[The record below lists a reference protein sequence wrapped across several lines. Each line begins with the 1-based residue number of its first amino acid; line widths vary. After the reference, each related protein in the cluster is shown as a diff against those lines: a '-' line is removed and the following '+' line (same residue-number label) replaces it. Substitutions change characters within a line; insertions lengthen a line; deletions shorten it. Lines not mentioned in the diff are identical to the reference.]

1 MNKSTIFKYNFNPKT
16 IFTLMIFCFIAVS
29 SCDNSTAQ
37 QKNQQLKKTGNN
49 KPLNA
54 NSMVAPDFSL
64 ADLDGNTITLQQMK
78 GKVVLLNFWGTW
90 CGPCRKEIP
99 DFINLSKKY
108 KKDGLEIVGIT
119 LTSGPPENIK
129 AFADKWGINYK
140 LLTDIKGNETQTITA
155 LYGQAT
161 GKRITGIP
169 TTFIIDREGDIQKR
183 YVGPRSE
190 AIFYND
196 LKKYLKN
203 NNPKI
208 GILNIGTENNKGLE
222 FLQEA
227 SELISNSFLK
237 NNYIGFIEPNK
248 VISGDCDIIVSDGY
262 TGNIMLKSAEGISDL
277 ITSNLK
283 KMFNK
288 SLLNKISYKLIEKDL
303 KILKNQVN
311 PEIYNGATLIAYPV
325 FDPERYAV
333 IEIEKN
339 GKVLSIEEK
348 PINPKTIF
356 CLNRESRLVLRTGGA
371 IFFRTGFFLE
381 QEI

>member
-1 MNKSTIFKYNFNPKT
+1 MIKSTIFKYNYTPKT

-140 LLTDIKGNETQTITA
+140 LLTDIKGNETQTVTA

-169 TTFIIDREGDIQKR
+169 TTFIIDREGVIQKR

-196 LKKYLKN
+196 LKKYL
-203 NNPKI
+203 
-208 GILNIGTENNKGLE
+208 
-222 FLQEA
+222 
-227 SELISNSFLK
+227 
-237 NNYIGFIEPNK
+237 
-248 VISGDCDIIVSDGY
+248 
-262 TGNIMLKSAEGISDL
+262 
-277 ITSNLK
+277 
-283 KMFNK
+283 
-288 SLLNKISYKLIEKDL
+288 
-303 KILKNQVN
+303 
-311 PEIYNGATLIAYPV
+311 
-325 FDPERYAV
+325 
-333 IEIEKN
+333 
-339 GKVLSIEEK
+339 
-348 PINPKTIF
+348 
-356 CLNRESRLVLRTGGA
+356 
-371 IFFRTGFFLE
+371 
-381 QEI
+381 

>member
-1 MNKSTIFKYNFNPKT
+1 MKKSTIFKYNFNPKT
-16 IFTLMIFCFIAVS
+16 IFTLMIFCCIAVS

-37 QKNQQLKKTGNN
+37 QKNQQIKKTGNN

-169 TTFIIDREGDIQKR
+169 TTFIIDREGVIQKR

-196 LKKYLKN
+196 LKKYL
-203 NNPKI
+203 
-208 GILNIGTENNKGLE
+208 
-222 FLQEA
+222 
-227 SELISNSFLK
+227 
-237 NNYIGFIEPNK
+237 
-248 VISGDCDIIVSDGY
+248 
-262 TGNIMLKSAEGISDL
+262 
-277 ITSNLK
+277 
-283 KMFNK
+283 
-288 SLLNKISYKLIEKDL
+288 
-303 KILKNQVN
+303 
-311 PEIYNGATLIAYPV
+311 
-325 FDPERYAV
+325 
-333 IEIEKN
+333 
-339 GKVLSIEEK
+339 
-348 PINPKTIF
+348 
-356 CLNRESRLVLRTGGA
+356 
-371 IFFRTGFFLE
+371 
-381 QEI
+381 

>member
-1 MNKSTIFKYNFNPKT
+1 MKKSTIFKYNFNSKT
-16 IFTLMIFCFIAVS
+16 IFNLMIFCFIAIS
-29 SCDNSTAQ
+29 CCDNSTAQ

-49 KPLNA
+49 IPLNA
-54 NSMVAPDFSL
+54 NSMLAPDFSL

-169 TTFIIDREGDIQKR
+169 TTFIIDREGVIQKR

-196 LKKYLKN
+196 LKKYL
-203 NNPKI
+203 
-208 GILNIGTENNKGLE
+208 
-222 FLQEA
+222 
-227 SELISNSFLK
+227 
-237 NNYIGFIEPNK
+237 
-248 VISGDCDIIVSDGY
+248 
-262 TGNIMLKSAEGISDL
+262 
-277 ITSNLK
+277 
-283 KMFNK
+283 
-288 SLLNKISYKLIEKDL
+288 
-303 KILKNQVN
+303 
-311 PEIYNGATLIAYPV
+311 
-325 FDPERYAV
+325 
-333 IEIEKN
+333 
-339 GKVLSIEEK
+339 
-348 PINPKTIF
+348 
-356 CLNRESRLVLRTGGA
+356 
-371 IFFRTGFFLE
+371 
-381 QEI
+381 

>member
-1 MNKSTIFKYNFNPKT
+1 MKKSTIFKYNFNSKT
-16 IFTLMIFCFIAVS
+16 IFNLMIFCFLAIS

-169 TTFIIDREGDIQKR
+169 TTFIIDREGVIQKR

-196 LKKYLKN
+196 LKKYL
-203 NNPKI
+203 
-208 GILNIGTENNKGLE
+208 
-222 FLQEA
+222 
-227 SELISNSFLK
+227 
-237 NNYIGFIEPNK
+237 
-248 VISGDCDIIVSDGY
+248 
-262 TGNIMLKSAEGISDL
+262 
-277 ITSNLK
+277 
-283 KMFNK
+283 
-288 SLLNKISYKLIEKDL
+288 
-303 KILKNQVN
+303 
-311 PEIYNGATLIAYPV
+311 
-325 FDPERYAV
+325 
-333 IEIEKN
+333 
-339 GKVLSIEEK
+339 
-348 PINPKTIF
+348 
-356 CLNRESRLVLRTGGA
+356 
-371 IFFRTGFFLE
+371 
-381 QEI
+381 

>member
-1 MNKSTIFKYNFNPKT
+1 MNKSTILKYNFNPKT
-16 IFTLMIFCFIAVS
+16 IFTLMILCFIAVS

-37 QKNQQLKKTGNN
+37 QKNQQSKKTGNN

-169 TTFIIDREGDIQKR
+169 TTFIIDREGVIQKR

-196 LKKYLKN
+196 LKKYL
-203 NNPKI
+203 
-208 GILNIGTENNKGLE
+208 
-222 FLQEA
+222 
-227 SELISNSFLK
+227 
-237 NNYIGFIEPNK
+237 
-248 VISGDCDIIVSDGY
+248 
-262 TGNIMLKSAEGISDL
+262 
-277 ITSNLK
+277 
-283 KMFNK
+283 
-288 SLLNKISYKLIEKDL
+288 
-303 KILKNQVN
+303 
-311 PEIYNGATLIAYPV
+311 
-325 FDPERYAV
+325 
-333 IEIEKN
+333 
-339 GKVLSIEEK
+339 
-348 PINPKTIF
+348 
-356 CLNRESRLVLRTGGA
+356 
-371 IFFRTGFFLE
+371 
-381 QEI
+381 

>member
-1 MNKSTIFKYNFNPKT
+1 MNKSTIFKYNYTPKT
-16 IFTLMIFCFIAVS
+16 IFTLMIFCFIVVS

-108 KKDGLEIVGIT
+108 KKDGLEIIGIT

-169 TTFIIDREGDIQKR
+169 TTFIIDREGVIQKR

-196 LKKYLKN
+196 LKKYL
-203 NNPKI
+203 
-208 GILNIGTENNKGLE
+208 
-222 FLQEA
+222 
-227 SELISNSFLK
+227 
-237 NNYIGFIEPNK
+237 
-248 VISGDCDIIVSDGY
+248 
-262 TGNIMLKSAEGISDL
+262 
-277 ITSNLK
+277 
-283 KMFNK
+283 
-288 SLLNKISYKLIEKDL
+288 
-303 KILKNQVN
+303 
-311 PEIYNGATLIAYPV
+311 
-325 FDPERYAV
+325 
-333 IEIEKN
+333 
-339 GKVLSIEEK
+339 
-348 PINPKTIF
+348 
-356 CLNRESRLVLRTGGA
+356 
-371 IFFRTGFFLE
+371 
-381 QEI
+381 

>member
-16 IFTLMIFCFIAVS
+16 IFTLMIFSFIAVS
-29 SCDNSTAQ
+29 SCENSTAQ

-169 TTFIIDREGDIQKR
+169 TTFIIDREGVIQKR

-196 LKKYLKN
+196 LKKYL
-203 NNPKI
+203 
-208 GILNIGTENNKGLE
+208 
-222 FLQEA
+222 
-227 SELISNSFLK
+227 
-237 NNYIGFIEPNK
+237 
-248 VISGDCDIIVSDGY
+248 
-262 TGNIMLKSAEGISDL
+262 
-277 ITSNLK
+277 
-283 KMFNK
+283 
-288 SLLNKISYKLIEKDL
+288 
-303 KILKNQVN
+303 
-311 PEIYNGATLIAYPV
+311 
-325 FDPERYAV
+325 
-333 IEIEKN
+333 
-339 GKVLSIEEK
+339 
-348 PINPKTIF
+348 
-356 CLNRESRLVLRTGGA
+356 
-371 IFFRTGFFLE
+371 
-381 QEI
+381 